1 MNWAIDTF
9 GANTGTALTRG
20 IGNAAGLDIAG
31 HVKLDDMWRLDSRRN
46 NQDQVQALQS
56 FLVNLL
62 GPTAGLF
69 VNAAEANKLYN
80 EGHADLAMEK
90 ILPAFLRGPAL
101 SYRYAQEG
109 VLTKSGDVLMNELGP
124 FELVMQSLN
133 VRPAKLAEIQYYN
146 ITVKGQ
152 EQAVQKERQNLLN
165 LYALA
170 FMSNDSDTLDT
181 VYDKIDEFNDKHPS
195 LDIPSKSLS
204 TTIKDHMKRSSETEH
219 GLYIDKKLRGVIDN
233 RDYTTK
239 L

>member
-1 MNWAIDTF
+1 
-9 GANTGTALTRG
+9 
-20 IGNAAGLDIAG
+20 
-31 HVKLDDMWRLDSRRN
+31 
-46 NQDQVQALQS
+46 LQS

-69 VNAAEANKLYN
+69 VNAAEASKLYN

-109 VLTKSGDVLMNELGP
+109 VLTKGGDVLMNELGP

-146 ITVKGQ
+146 ITIKGQ

-170 FMSNDSDTLDT
+170 FMANDADTLDT

-204 TTIKDHMKRSSETEH
+204 STIKEHMKKSAETEH
-219 GLYIDKKLRGVIDN
+219 GLHIDKKLRGVLDN
-233 RDYTTK
+233 HDYTTK